1 MPLQSQLFSANP
13 RLRSCLFND
22 ADHVAPGASG
32 EHVELIQAAL
42 IRFRFLDPALAL
54 AEMGTYGRNT
64 AAAVLAYKQVFGIVN
79 FSYQTAADNIVGK
92 MTIASLDSNMCALEA
107 IDFLPSLFPWP
118 LESHAVNVFG
128 RDASAPSMAFAAVET
143 TASLAVVGTTGA
155 VGTPTDPFF
164 PPLSELPQDMQETI
178 RRSNL
183 AKVPGTPSMYPFVAN
198 HEGPLDGAELS
209 KRFGKFSAD
218 KGLLLEIYNRMRPFG
233 IWSLI
238 KTIRATYFGIG
249 ARGMF
254 CHPFDHAKA
263 FAFMQALAT
272 GPTRPA
278 NPVLADISKA
288 IPVTDSKFCK
298 DAFNV
303 HGERDSWRE
312 IVDSGPGLHICVT
325 NASGRARTDENYPA
339 SDFHIDAVQQG
350 QFCSNGVCIPLVN
363 GQTIGHLQ
371 TVGPWLLEQPGDWL
385 KKHSPF

>member
-1 MPLQSQLFSANP
+1 MPLQSKLFSANQ
-13 RLRSCLFND
+13 RLRSCLIND

-42 IRFRFLDPALAL
+42 IRFRFLDPAQAL
-54 AEMGTYGRNT
+54 AELGSYGRST
-64 AAAVLAYKQVFGIVN
+64 AAAVLAYKQVFGIIN
-79 FSYQTAADNIVGK
+79 FAYQAAADNIVGK
-92 MTIASLDSNMCALEA
+92 MTVASLDTNMCALEA
-107 IDFLPSLFPWP
+107 IDFVPTLFPWP
-118 LESHAVNVFG
+118 FESHAVNVYG
-128 RDASAPSMAFAAVET
+128 RDQPPQAMAFTSLETAGAAGTVA
-143 TASLAVVGTTGA
+143 ASGA
-155 VGTPTDPFF
+155 VAAPADPFF

-209 KRFGKFSAD
+209 RRFGKFSTD

-238 KTIRATYFGIG
+238 KTIRAMYFGIG

-254 CHPFDHAKA
+254 CHPHDHARA
-263 FAFMQALAT
+263 FAFMEALAT
-272 GPTRPA
+272 GPTRPV
-278 NPVLADISKA
+278 NPFLNDISKA

-325 NASGRARTDENYPA
+325 NVSGRARSDENYPA
-339 SDFHIDAVQQG
+339 SDFHIDEVQQG
-350 QFCSNGVCIPLVN
+350 QFCSNGVCIPVVN

-371 TVGPWLLEQPGDWL
+371 TVGPWLLKQPGDWAR
-385 KKHSPF
+385 KHWPL